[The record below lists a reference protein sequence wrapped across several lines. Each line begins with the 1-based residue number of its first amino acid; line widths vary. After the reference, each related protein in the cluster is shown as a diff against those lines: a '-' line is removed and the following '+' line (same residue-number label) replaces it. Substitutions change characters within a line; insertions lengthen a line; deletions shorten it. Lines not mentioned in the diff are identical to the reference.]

1 MLKQGVNE
9 RCGIGFVGS
18 GFGFPSIGGWWHSRD
33 VKKRRVI
40 AVVAGGVV
48 AIILAVAFWPRER
61 EPEYGGKKLSEW
73 LMQYRELSD
82 HRHSDDPELRQAS
95 DAVRHFGTNALPFL
109 LAWLH
114 QERSSWDVRL
124 TVAVE
129 KLPLQIQNRILPH
142 IGTSRTR
149 CEIAVIGFEILGS
162 KASPAVPE
170 LKRLAADTNAN
181 ETARRAWLCLSLIG
195 VHGVIEP

>member
-1 MLKQGVNE
+1 MLLAG
-9 RCGIGFVGS
+9 C
-18 GFGFPSIGGWWHSRD
+18 
-33 VKKRRVI
+33 
-40 AVVAGGVV
+40 AVVAILV
-48 AIILAVAFWPRER
+48 AALWPGER
-61 EPEYGGKKLSEW
+61 EPEYKGKKLSEW

-82 HRHSDDPELRQAS
+82 HRHSDDPEPRQAS
-95 DAVRHFGTNALPFL
+95 DAVRHIGTNALPFL

-129 KLPLQIQNRILPH
+129 KLPLQIQNRILPR
-142 IGTSRTR
+142 IGRSETR

-181 ETARRAWLCLSLIG
+181 ETARRAWLCLGLIG